1 MDGCFLLKGLILVQ
15 NWNYTIYCHKMLFLY
30 FLNACQANILK
41 LSNPAVIDS
50 QYLVVVE
57 KEFQNESCE
66 DVDPPSSS
74 WCFHLSCHCW
84 WRFICCFF
92 VLVNLFFPLCHC
104 LVLHFPTGF
113 LWSELPGE
121 FLLIFTFFSRST
133 SLLGSWSAGLSPFFR
148 QSLKFVRW
156 RGFVL
161 CWRCCCVVF
170 GSPRSQFMHSFWHC
184 GNK

>member
-1 MDGCFLLKGLILVQ
+1 MLAKQTFWSSVTLL
-15 NWNYTIYCHKMLFLY
+15 
-30 FLNACQANILK
+30 
-41 LSNPAVIDS
+41 VIDS

-161 CWRCCCVVF
+161 CWGAVVLSLALPEANLCIVSDIVAINNF
-170 GSPRSQFMHSFWHC
+170 QTTQTASSSFSI
-184 GNK
+184 